1 MDLEIIILSEV
12 SQTGKDKHHVITLV
26 CGIST
31 KRYKQ
36 TYLHNRYRL
45 TDIENKLT
53 ATKAGRRG
61 INQEFGI
68 SKYIS
73 LDIKYAQGTML
84 NIL

>member
-12 SQTGKDKHHVITLV
+12 SQTGKDKHHVITLI
-26 CGIST
+26 CGTSN

-68 SKYIS
+68 SKYTS